1 MNIDQKQQMKKKIIL
16 MKKAITLFSTYIL
29 KIEFISECK
38 IMNINEL
45 FINIQTDRKLFY
57 V

>member
-29 KIEFISECK
+29 KIEFI
-38 IMNINEL
+38 
-45 FINIQTDRKLFY
+45 R